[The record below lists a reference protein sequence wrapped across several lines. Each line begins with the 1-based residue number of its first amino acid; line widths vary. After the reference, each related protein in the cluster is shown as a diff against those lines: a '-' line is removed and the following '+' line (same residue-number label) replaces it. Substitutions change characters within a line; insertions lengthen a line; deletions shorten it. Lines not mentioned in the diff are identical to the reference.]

1 MAENFEEL
9 YNQLSNQESFPF
21 YFKTKDDFQ
30 KFLLENEEAD
40 SVVEN
45 LFGVKAA
52 SEYLKKKDQP
62 IIQNLTKENSS
73 FQFPSGG
80 QTDQVPQQ
88 TQEMVEQPEVG
99 SDQNAG
105 AVEDPLNLMPP
116 VLPAIGY
123 GKSFE
128 AGPGPQ
134 IKKKPSDILISKGS
148 YAWNDRGTGS
158 NIFKRYGELYREIS
172 RVSNDPNASL
182 TNLQSK
188 INQFVDVYR
197 QLKPTDNVVEDF
209 DTLFKIVEQQQPK
222 LSFNVDE
229 NGVRIKPKTSQAPKL
244 IPGTQQGPFL
254 PKEPE
259 APKPLPS
266 DDAIEGYIA
275 FYKDRG
281 GIIDTRSSETQLT
294 QEVGLVKAENS
305 IDGFLVK
312 EANRLFTN
320 IGGNINKFTFD
331 QPGAIGGDLNPNRKT
346 LYDGLYF
353 VNDRGNIAIDEVFIN
368 DQVKRSLSSPL
379 GLLNP
384 KLLEKLE
391 QRFDMSKEEIVDVLT
406 PRLTRL
412 VKAQAEQNLITIQ
425 VESKLEKIAPEIKTE
440 LEEVNRQVVGDL
452 DKLTKQ
458 LKQDQSLYVKELK
471 IRTGSQIAELE
482 TTAKS
487 DIEFRYTE
495 YKSIVARGAITE
507 EQNVNLYNQFLEFV
521 NQRTTELNNAEAS
534 IYSNSKKEAENYAL
548 KLETQAQKQVEQI
561 NKKYGIKEENGKKTT
576 AAYRKLKGAYDR
588 AYTEVQ
594 NDAKRNSDEL
604 GWGLTDLVQSG
615 LEGVA
620 ARSIDALSAA
630 VGYENNPFTDM
641 LVVLNTLQQQS
652 AVPMDQFSKVLERD
666 GFLSM
671 NSLKTVVQQ
680 IVSQSVNII
689 PAMAATYLTG
699 NPWVG
704 GAIGWAQDSVR
715 QVGEIYKTTFEKTG
729 SIEAAEEAAALALK
743 TQVLLYPTYALQM
756 IPFAKGFLTKITQGT
771 GVSGFFKKAAIG
783 TTIEEITET
792 GQETTQQYV
801 NYISTTDDAQ
811 PKTFLEYASENA
823 FTTAIDVAPATIVLG
838 GSGAAIENYSET
850 QLEKTKTAI
859 LSRLEDIGM
868 SQVVADMLQVV
879 GPNGISIVPEYL
891 YRNGVLS
898 DTEFLQMKS
907 VFSEVAKTFPQIKE
921 VILDKDSQ
929 KFFVSQS
936 IKKKKLEALL
946 EKVDNSDIKISIEA
960 RIKEIDKTLGSLAS
974 NEKVPFSKVTFSD
987 GTSIVLSDIEFAE
1000 QIANKK
1006 FMNDLAN
1013 ESVTVETSNAKL
1025 QDAIDKAKEK
1035 IQKEILKGP
1044 QELVNLKS
1052 RITDRG
1058 VTVDNEQAFEEKL
1071 NKAVERGQQNGD
1083 IISEQAKKLQNLLN
1097 AIAPGSKIIFMNEE
1111 EYKNAM
1117 PLVSGNVDSRG
1128 NFTFLRGED
1137 GSLGVEV
1144 HINLDKA
1151 LSNTLEHEVSH
1162 ALIFKT
1168 LGNDPELFDKMV
1180 TALENASN
1188 KALGAEADN
1197 LKALVKEYVGSE
1209 RSLEFLAEASS
1220 LLARDGQRMSLTT
1233 IENIAKVISDVVAYI
1248 SGGKVQLYQSI
1259 KTKEGFINYMNALAD
1274 TLSSGE
1280 FSEVLNQPIQNA
1292 VQEQTASQVSVQPE
1306 ATVGQEVE
1314 QGKSQ
1319 TEPQGV
1325 TQEGQDQEVTT
1336 PTEKQPT
1343 QKKKKKNK
1351 IAEPVELSPEVNSY
1365 LDGDENPL
1373 GTFFASRSQIDF
1385 EETSGST
1392 QVATTIGS
1400 YKKVAD
1406 LIKTANLKGDVLDYG
1421 AGLGLGSDVMSK
1433 ILGRDIETLEG
1444 NNKKWKSKKPTTYRS
1459 SVDINKKFDSIV
1471 SLNVLNVVE
1480 KATRDAIVFDIFD
1493 KLNDNG
1499 KAFISTRG
1507 WEGDVKKTKNGTPGL
1522 EKNSFYVN
1530 KKSGLTYQKGFDSDE
1545 LVDYVQDILGPNA
1558 IVQKNNN
1565 FGKVGVV
1572 ITKLPEEQVQTT
1584 SKSQKIFTDEKG
1596 NPRNVKNLGK
1606 LAEDTIPIQ
1615 ANEQSIGS
1623 LGKAAVNEI
1632 FRIYQGLGVD
1642 PYTVPSVDYG
1652 KNPQETVK
1660 DPNDRNKKLD
1670 APLIEKWARDN
1681 KVYIANYMNLF
1692 PPERQLAKDRTME
1705 SIIFIS
1711 EGSKYVYKAAQ
1722 PTYAHSYLGL
1732 IRKTMAHNILFPE
1745 TAYEIVG
1752 FTKVKGDPTLR
1763 IILKQPAFKLD
1774 EVVLLERL
1782 QERVQIITDR
1792 VLESPK
1798 YGPIGVM
1805 NDERREAIDDFV
1817 EESEAVFNDVVETLK
1832 AKGLTAKFD
1841 KRGTYLI
1848 GVNEEEGIFVDDLH
1862 SGAMDEI
1869 IMNDP
1874 MRLPENADSSANI
1887 YLDDEQN
1894 LLFIDPYIDL
1904 TKTGP
1909 GSWLDKNI
1917 NPLFDKFIGEATSKS
1932 QLDFTQIKPEFDAAL
1947 AQTFGTPTGAFQVLI
1962 QKGYTPK
1969 RIKEALGAYD
1979 FDRYQSSFKQAQAI
1993 VATKTMNDV
2002 GTLFEGRQDQIKLE
2016 INNNIGNVEAIYD
2029 DLISQ
2034 GFTPLEIFTA
2044 VRDMDFMTTGEM
2056 IDLFG
2061 AEYRQTVKSALEQE
2075 NYPTDFLNELEAD
2088 AKNLKVEQNAGDIAN
2103 LLREV
2108 GLGVVDSAITMDVF
2122 LDYLKQNGFE
2132 QIAIQMITAVKDFAK
2147 NKNADWTQVMAS
2159 GALTDSLYT
2168 QEGINYAFQVSSEL
2182 FSQAGRILQMARFFN
2197 EVGTQMVIEK
2207 QMDLESIILTPK
2219 QKEILTNLVNDYKT
2233 NQQRNK
2239 KLLTDLEDDWSD
2251 DAFNAY
2257 FESEKQ
2263 VGLST
2268 IRLAQ
2273 FIDARKP
2280 GFYNERITSGGSRGL
2295 LGLSTAVLSFVA
2307 NIENN
2312 LLSTNFVSKSVQKL
2326 RDYIGYGI
2334 KGTTLS
2340 VNNWRMARELSKARS
2355 KFDVATNAKF
2365 GVINK
2370 AQIERYYDNLGQVN
2384 FFKDPQWIWKFM
2396 EVWARKSTGKSL
2408 SEMTLEEQTDALDM
2422 TLIKL
2427 KDGTLEMRDGKSYT
2441 LARSMAWSL
2450 SLGPLGSEITG
2461 RAMSYG
2467 GDIMFGYM
2475 AAQRSMIDY
2484 FQNIEGTRFQDGVF
2498 DSMLKDAN
2506 GNLDANAL
2514 RALSTLVMADS
2525 ELYAKFEQ
2533 EGLRRTLLGDNIFS
2547 SFISKSRGKIRK
2559 NVRQAYVA
2567 NRLATPGQGF
2577 GAEVKRQF
2585 TLLGLKKN
2593 AMQVGDIAL
2602 WTLMPFT
2609 KVPVNFLG
2617 SAFVKTMPILAAPKY
2632 VYSEGAYQL
2641 KWRKFKKDYPIGN
2654 KLNSAKAKRDYE
2666 LAKIDLFS
2674 AKRQATYD
2682 AAQMVTSFA
2691 IYSFAISAVKS
2702 GAIMIKEE
2710 PEKEDALRPAQLRS
2724 GLYNA
2729 TLHREYMLQ
2738 NGKNLINTA
2747 GKTFGLD
2754 ILSYSGTDNFISRR
2768 GGFAKEGDQI
2778 LNTNNFGY
2786 LGYAMNLYGSVY
2798 TNKRKDQNDLM
2809 VQLLDDQANGFMTL
2823 VNTALSTG
2831 IETLPMFQGV
2841 ARIGSL
2847 LNDYK
2852 NPDTRKQAWN
2862 NFVSGTLSTSMAVFF
2877 PSLTSFVSKGNAE
2890 LIQSPKEVFP
2900 ERENGNWTQW
2910 FGNVSVNVVQKLN
2923 RNVSFSPG
2931 TRNEFYEAQIGPF
2944 GEDLSYKVTYADPGT
2959 IGAYIQAMF
2968 DPFAYRKYTSVNR
2981 FNKADENETLK
2992 YKEAALLNSGLI
3004 NLATMFQQMTGRDY
3018 EWKWDGKTAGMYQII
3033 TNPKKNKFVWKQDI
3047 STGGFDAP
3055 NTPNYLEYTL
3065 PNDLYR
3071 QELRERGQSMRL
3083 SLRQYGKVIQESII
3097 PQVQSYVEAGQLDMA
3112 QKTIVDFFKLYETAL
3127 AGANEAYDQQYANRQ
3142 KGYIVEMQKRGLIT
3156 EQMMTKMVNMGLAD
3170 PSGLIR

>member
-40 SVVEN
+40 TVVEN

-73 FQFPSGG
+73 FQFPLGG

-88 TQEMVEQPEVG
+88 TQEMVEQPEMG
-99 SDQNAG
+99 SDQNIG
-105 AVEDPLNLMPP
+105 VVEDPLNLMPP

-128 AGPGPQ
+128 AAPGPQ
-134 IKKKPSDILISKGS
+134 IKKKPSDILVSKGN

-158 NIFKRYGELYREIS
+158 NIHKNYTDLYREIS

-197 QLKPTDNVVEDF
+197 QLKPTENVVEDF
-209 DTLFKIVEQQQPK
+209 NTLLKIVEQQQPK
-222 LSFNVDE
+222 LSFEVDE

-244 IPGTQQGPFL
+244 NFPGTQQGPFI

-259 APKPLPS
+259 VPES
-266 DDAIEGYIA
+266 DAAIEGYIA

-294 QEVGLVKAENS
+294 QEVGLGKAENS

-331 QPGAIGGDLNPNRKT
+331 QPGVVGGEINPNRKT

-368 DQVKRSLSSPL
+368 DQVKRSLSSPV

-412 VKAQAEQNLITIQ
+412 VKAQAEQNLTTIQ

-440 LEEVNRQVVGDL
+440 LEEVNRQVVSDL

-458 LKQDQSLYVKELK
+458 SKEKQSLFAKELK
-471 IRTGSQIAELE
+471 IRTASQISELE

-487 DIEFRYTE
+487 DIEFKYNE

-534 IYSNSKKEAENYAL
+534 IYSNTKQEAQNYAL
-548 KLETQAQKQVEQI
+548 RLETEAQKQVEQI
-561 NKKYGIKEENGKKTT
+561 NKKYGIQEENGKKTT

-588 AYTEVQ
+588 AYAEVQ
-594 NDAKRNSDEL
+594 YDARRNSDEL
-604 GWGLTDLVQSG
+604 GWGLVDLIQSSG
-615 LEGVA
+615 EGVA

-630 VGYENNPFTDM
+630 VGYENNPFTDI
-641 LVVLNTLQQQS
+641 LAVLNTLEQQS
-652 AVPMDQFSKVLERD
+652 AVPMEQFSKVLERD

-671 NSLKTVVQQ
+671 NTLKATVQQ
-680 IVSQSVNII
+680 IVQQTVNFV
-689 PAMAATYLTG
+689 PTVAATYLTG

-704 GAIGWAQDSVR
+704 GAVGWAQDSVR
-715 QVGEIYKTTFEKTG
+715 QVGEIYKNTFEKTG
-729 SIEAAEEAAALALK
+729 SVEAAEEAAANALK
-743 TQVLLYPTYALQM
+743 TQILLYPTYALQM

-771 GVSGFFKKAAIG
+771 GVSGYFKKAAVGIA
-783 TTIEEITET
+783 IEEGTET
-792 GQETTQQYV
+792 IQELPQGYQTYL
-801 NYISTTDDAQ
+801 STTDDAE
-811 PKTFLEYASENA
+811 PKSFLQYVSENA
-823 FTTAIDVAPATIVLG
+823 FNTAVDVAPATFVLG
-838 GSGAAIENYSET
+838 GLGAGIENYSET
-850 QLEKTKTAI
+850 KLEKSKTEI

-879 GPNGISIVPEYL
+879 GPNGIGIIPEYL
-891 YRNGVLS
+891 YRNGVIS

-921 VILDKDSQ
+921 VILDKDTQ
-929 KFFVSQS
+929 KFFVSQT
-936 IKKKKLEALL
+936 IKKKKLETIL
-946 EKVDNSDIKISIEA
+946 EKTDNPNVKITIESQIKA
-960 RIKEIDKTLGSLAS
+960 IDKTLGSLAS

-987 GTSIVLSDIEFAE
+987 GTSIVLSDIELA
-1000 QIANKK
+1000 QKIVDRK
-1006 FMNDLAN
+1006 FMDALAN

-1025 QDAIDKAKEK
+1025 QEALDKSKEK
-1035 IQKEILKGP
+1035 IAKEVVKGP

-1058 VTVDNEQAFEEKL
+1058 TTVDNEQAFQEKL

-1083 IISEQAKKLQNLLN
+1083 LISQQAKKLQNLLN
-1097 AIAPGSKIIFMNEE
+1097 TIAPGSKIIFMNQE
-1111 EYKNAM
+1111 EYEDAM
-1117 PLVSGNVDSRG
+1117 PLVEGDVNSRG
-1128 NFTFLRGED
+1128 NFTFLEGEN
-1137 GSLGVEV
+1137 GTRGVEV

-1168 LGNDPELFDKMV
+1168 LGNDPELFGKMV

-1188 KALGAEADN
+1188 KALGAEANN
-1197 LKALVKEYVGSE
+1197 LKALVKEYAGSDQ
-1209 RSLEFLAEASS
+1209 SLEFLAEASS
-1220 LLARDGQRMSLTT
+1220 LLARDAQRMSLST
-1233 IENIAKVISDVVAYI
+1233 IENIAKVISEFVAYI
-1248 SGGKVQLYQSI
+1248 SGGKVQLFESI
-1259 KTKEGFINYMNALAD
+1259 KTKEGFVNYMNALAD
-1274 TLSSGE
+1274 TLSSGQ

-1292 VQEQTASQVSVQPE
+1292 VQEQTTSQVSVQPE
-1306 ATVGQEVE
+1306 ATTSQEVE

-1325 TQEGQDQEVTT
+1325 TQEGKDQEVTT

-1343 QKKKKKNK
+1343 RKKNK
-1351 IAEPVELSPEVNSY
+1351 IVEPVELSPEVNSY

-1406 LIKTANLKGDVLDYG
+1406 LIKKADLKGDVLDYG
-1421 AGLGLGSDVMSK
+1421 AGLGLGSDAMSK

-1444 NNKKWKSKKPTTYRS
+1444 NNEKWRSKKPTTYKS

-1507 WEGDVKKTKNGTPGL
+1507 WEGDVKNTKNGTPGL

-1572 ITKLPEEQVQTT
+1572 ITKLPEEQVQIT

-1642 PYTVPSVDYG
+1642 PYTVSSVDYG

-1681 KVYIANYMNLF
+1681 KVYVANFMNLF
-1692 PPERQLAKDRTME
+1692 SPERQLAKDRTME

-1722 PTYAHSYLGL
+1722 PTYGHSYLGL

-1763 IILKQPAFKLD
+1763 VILKQPAFKLD
-1774 EVVLLERL
+1774 EVVLMDRLED
-1782 QERVQIITDR
+1782 RVNIITDR
-1792 VLESPK
+1792 VLEAPK
-1798 YGPIGVM
+1798 YGPVGVM
-1805 NDERREAIDDFV
+1805 NDERREAIDDLI

-1832 AKGLTAKFD
+1832 AKGLTPKFE
-1841 KRGTYLI
+1841 KQGAYLV
-1848 GVNEEEGIFVDDLH
+1848 GVDEEKGIRVDDLH
-1862 SGAMDEI
+1862 SGAMDDI
-1869 IMNDP
+1869 IMADP
-1874 MRLPENADSSANI
+1874 MRLPQNADSSANI
-1887 YLDDEQN
+1887 FLDDEQN

-1909 GSWLDKNI
+1909 GSWLDENI
-1917 NPLFDKFIGEATSKS
+1917 NPLFDGFIGKATSKS

-1947 AQTFGTPTGAFQVLI
+1947 ALPFGTPTGAFQVLI

-2002 GTLFEGRQDQIKLE
+2002 GTLFEGRQEQIKAE

-2029 DLISQ
+2029 QLIASPNN
-2034 GFTPLEIFTA
+2034 FSPLEIFTA

-2061 AEYRQTVKSALEQE
+2061 AEYRQTVQSALEQE
-2075 NYPTDFLNELEAD
+2075 NYPTDFLGELDAD

-2147 NKNADWTQVMAS
+2147 NKNADWTQIMAS

-2233 NQQRNK
+2233 SQTQNK
-2239 KLLTDLEDDWSD
+2239 RLLETLQEDWSD
-2251 DAFNAY
+2251 EAFNAY
-2257 FESEKQ
+2257 FDSEKQ

-2295 LGLSTAVLSFVA
+2295 LGISTAVLSFVA
-2307 NIENN
+2307 NVENN
-2312 LLSTNFVSKSVQKL
+2312 LLSTNFVSKSIQKL
-2326 RDYIGYGI
+2326 RDYVGTGI

-2340 VNNWRMARELSKARS
+2340 FNNWRMARDLSKARS
-2355 KFDVATNAKF
+2355 KFDVTTNAKY

-2370 AQIERYYDNLGQVN
+2370 AQIERYYDNLGQVD
-2384 FFKDPQWIWKFM
+2384 FFKDPQWVYKFM
-2396 EVWARKSTGKSL
+2396 DVWARKSTGKSL

-2427 KDGTLEMRDGKSYT
+2427 KDGTLEMRDGKGYT
-2441 LARSMAWSL
+2441 LARSMAWTL
-2450 SLGPLGSEITG
+2450 SLGPLGSELTG

-2484 FQNIEGTRFQDGVF
+2484 FKNIEGTRFQDGMF
-2498 DSMLKDAN
+2498 DSMMKDAN

-2514 RALSTLVMADS
+2514 RALSTLLMSDS

-2533 EGLRRTLLGDNIFS
+2533 EGLRRTLLADNIFS
-2547 SFISKSRGKIRK
+2547 SFISKGRGKIRK
-2559 NVRQAYVA
+2559 NIRQTYVA
-2567 NRLATPGQGF
+2567 NRLGNPGQGF
-2577 GAEVKRQF
+2577 GAEAKRQF
-2585 TLLGLKKN
+2585 TMLGIKKN
-2593 AMQVGDIAL
+2593 AMQVSDIAL

-2617 SAFVKTMPILAAPKY
+2617 SALIKTMPMLAAPKY
-2632 VYSEGAYQL
+2632 MYSEGAYQL
-2641 KWRKFKKDYPIGN
+2641 KWKKFKTDYPIGK
-2654 KLNSAKAKRDYE
+2654 KLNSVKAKRDYE

-2754 ILSYSGTDNFISRR
+2754 VLSYSGTDNFISRR
-2768 GGFAKEGDQI
+2768 GGFAKEGDMI
-2778 LNTNNFGY
+2778 MNTNNFGY

-2798 TNKRKDQNDLM
+2798 TNERKDQNDLM
-2809 VQLLDDQANGFMTL
+2809 VQMLDDQANGFMTL

-2841 ARIGSL
+2841 ARVGSL

-2852 NPDTRKQAWN
+2852 NPDTQKQAWN

-2890 LIQSPKEVFP
+2890 LIQSTKEVFP

-2910 FGNVSVNVVQKLN
+2910 MGNVSVNVVQKLN

-2931 TRNEFYEAQIGPF
+2931 TRNEFYESQIGPF

-2959 IGAYIQAMF
+2959 IGAYLQAIM
-2968 DPFAYRKYTSVNR
+2968 DPFAFRKYTSVGK
-2981 FNKADENETLK
+2981 FNKADENEVLK
-2992 YKEAALLNSGLI
+2992 YKEAAVLNSGLI

-3018 EWKWDGKTAGMYQII
+3018 EWKWDGKNAGMYQII

-3071 QELRERGQSMRL
+3071 KELKERGESMRL
-3083 SLRQYGKVIQESII
+3083 SLRQYGTIIQETII
-3097 PQVQSYVEAGQLDMA
+3097 PQVQSYVDAGQLDMA
-3112 QKTIVDFFKLYETAL
+3112 QKTIVDFFKLYESAL

-3156 EQMMTKMVNMGLAD
+3156 EQMMTKMINMGLAD
-3170 PSGLIR
+3170 SSGLIR